1 MALEIFNG
9 TSIPR
14 EFATTAMEFLWA
26 KWKVLATTSSLSVQR
41 LIEETSYELRPN
53 LTCLLSHGE
62 DFIYVYVGEVVAK
75 ESGASHPGTLL
86 SQNKNPLAR
95 EFTEVYRRAAR
106 TLKPSFVRFTNSRS
120 QSGTIWQRLIL
131 PIRLAD
137 DVVLLAIYTELISHR
152 LEIYEHLFRTAAEA
166 MIIACPIAND
176 VGHTVDGWVLMM
188 NDAARERLRFS
199 GSIGNLRLS
208 DLPQF
213 RDINIWGRLYAPKG
227 ASIELKTLEFD
238 LELMRFPRA
247 FGLRLRPKVSA
258 DDPSHIVAVSPSL
271 APDAP
276 TTAPT
281 PSVR

>member
-14 EFATTAMEFLWA
+14 EFATAAMEFLWA
-26 KWKVLATTSSLSVQR
+26 KWKVLVTTGGLSVQR
-41 LIEETSYELRPN
+41 LIEETSHELRPN
-53 LTCLLSHGE
+53 LTCLLGHGD
-62 DFIYVYVGEVVAK
+62 DFIYVYVGDVVAN
-75 ESGASHPGTLL
+75 ESGTSHPGALL
-86 SQNKNPLAR
+86 SKNTNPLAK
-95 EFTEVYRRAAR
+95 EFAEVYRRAAQ

-131 PIRLAD
+131 PVRLAD
-137 DVVLLAIYTELISHR
+137 NVVLLAVYTELISHR
-152 LEIYEHLFRTAAEA
+152 LEIYDHLFRTAADA

-208 DLPQF
+208 NLPQF

-247 FGLRLRPKVSA
+247 FGLRLRPKT
-258 DDPSHIVAVSPSL
+258 DDPSSSDASPPL
-271 APDAP
+271 APEASAATATA
-276 TTAPT
+276 TTT
-281 PSVR
+281 VR

>member
-14 EFATTAMEFLWA
+14 EFATAAMEFLWA
-26 KWKVLATTSSLSVQR
+26 KWKVLATTGGLSVQR
-41 LIEETSYELRPN
+41 LIEETSYHLRPN

-62 DFIYVYVGEVVAK
+62 DFIYVYVGDVVAE
-75 ESGASHPGTLL
+75 ESGANHLGTLL
-86 SQNKNPLAR
+86 SQSSNPLAK
-95 EFTEVYRRAAR
+95 EFAEVYRRAGQ

-137 DVVLLAIYTELISHR
+137 DVILLAIYTELISHR
-152 LEIYEHLFRTAAEA
+152 LEVYEHLFRTAVDA
-166 MIIACPIAND
+166 MIIAGPIAND

-188 NDAARERLRFS
+188 NDAARERLGFS

-208 DLPQF
+208 SLPQF
-213 RDINIWGRLYAPKG
+213 RDIGAWGRLYAPKG
-227 ASIELKTLEFD
+227 APIELRTVEFD
-238 LELMRFPRA
+238 LELMRFPRV
-247 FGLRLRPKVSA
+247 FGLRLRPKA
-258 DDPSHIVAVSPSL
+258 PAGDPLQSTGAAPPL

-276 TTAPT
+276 TAT
-281 PSVR
+281 PSAVR